1 MREYILA
8 CSPASQ
14 KYLYLPARIV
24 TLGIISEFKI
34 YIEVGF
40 RKQLLLISPE
50 MWRKKSQNFQTK
62 DLNARKTNTYRVI
75 TLNYISSVLA
85 VVLCIWNESGC
96 DGTLASEMKEL
107 SEFSGSFESTP
118 TDTFSSLVGFAGCD
132 VSPTK
137 QFDDKIQ
144 MYVLITY
151 IFFCLLAGG
160 RCSEN
165 PKI

>member
-14 KYLYLPARIV
+14 DYLHLPARIV

-40 RKQLLLISPE
+40 RKQLFPISPE

-85 VVLCIWNESGC
+85 VVLSDSEWVRC

-118 TDTFSSLVGFAGCD
+118 TDTFSTLFAGCD
-132 VSPTK
+132 VSITK

-144 MYVLITY
+144 VRIIDNT
-151 IFFCLLAGG
+151 FFFLSDRG
-160 RCSEN
+160 REVFWKS
-165 PKI
+165 